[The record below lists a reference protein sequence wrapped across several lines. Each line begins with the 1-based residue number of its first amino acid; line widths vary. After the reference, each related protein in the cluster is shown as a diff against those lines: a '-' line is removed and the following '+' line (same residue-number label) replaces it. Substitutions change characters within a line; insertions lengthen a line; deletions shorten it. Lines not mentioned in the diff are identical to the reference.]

1 VFAKK
6 MLKTTEQS
14 NKAASPPL
22 EEEGGQFGFVLNFK
36 LIDYC
41 YIRMLLFSY
50 IRLS

>member
-6 MLKTTEQS
+6 CQKQQQN

-22 EEEGGQFGFVLNFK
+22 EEEGGKFGFVLNFK

-41 YIRMLLFSY
+41 YIRVLLFSY